1 MPKKG
6 KKSLDRKYKGK
17 NENESQKVL
26 SSSQNNDVNEEIV
39 PQRSTEPEAR

>member
-17 NENESQKVL
+17 DENEAQNAVSLSKNSDMDGAIVQK
-26 SSSQNNDVNEEIV
+26 
-39 PQRSTEPEAR
+39 RST